1 LSFGELL
8 ANLMGWLGETI
19 QWIISFVPRYLI
31 VRHNERAV
39 LYIGGGE
46 PVERGPGLH
55 WYWPWRTATI
65 KHPSSTFVLRIPAIS
80 METKDGIAVTVG
92 MVVVARINKVL
103 KYEVE
108 NFDPD
113 QNMVESA
120 QGALRNIISE
130 LTWERL
136 RGDSTEG
143 SVLDKMLSLRMS
155 RELTR
160 FGVEVLTCRPND
172 QVRIGWTGRLFGVH
186 GMDEKID
193 QL

>member
-1 LSFGELL
+1 MSFGELL
-8 ANLMGWLGETI
+8 ANLMGWLGETV
-19 QWIISFVPRYLI
+19 QWLISFVPRYLI
-31 VRHNERAV
+31 VRANERAV
-39 LYIGGGE
+39 LYVGGQD

-55 WYWPWRTATI
+55 WYWPWRTQTI
-65 KHPSSTFVLRIPAIS
+65 KHPSSIFVLRIPPIS
-80 METKDGIAVTVG
+80 METHDGIAVTVG
-92 MVVVARINKVL
+92 MVVVARITEVL

-120 QGALRNIISE
+120 QGALRNIIAE
-130 LTWERL
+130 MTWDRL

-143 SVLDKMLSLRMS
+143 SVLDKMLSRRMNS
-155 RELTR
+155 VLSG

-186 GMDEKID
+186 GLDDKVD